1 MEAKSCIFCK
11 IVAGELPSKTI
22 YTDESCIAFH
32 DVNPQAP
39 VHLLVIPRKHF
50 ASALEADEADE
61 PLMGHLHR
69 VAAKLAQQHKIT
81 DGFRV
86 VVNTGIGAGQSVF
99 HLHLHVL
106 GGRPMR
112 WPPG

>member
-1 MEAKSCIFCK
+1 MSECIFCK
-11 IVAGELPSKTI
+11 ILKREMPARIVYE
-22 YTDESCIAFH
+22 DESCIAFR
-32 DVNPQAP
+32 DINPQAP

-61 PLMGHLHR
+61 SVMGHLHR
-69 VAAKLAQQHKIT
+69 VAAQLARQNQIT
-81 DGFRV
+81 EGYRL
-86 VVNTGIGAGQSVF
+86 VVNTGAGAGQSVF

-106 GGRPMR
+106 GGRSFR